1 MVSWTI
7 KPTAFIMRLT
17 APTAVTGGKAMKFSR
32 GLAGVVTVTLL
43 GSVPV
48 PLLVAPASAAA
59 PAVAST
65 VAASTVVA
73 STVAASTVAASCRSA
88 DHPALAAQLAR
99 DIDRALRGRVST
111 AAVGVDDPG
120 QDVQCWLDSSA
131 HFDSASV
138 VKVIIL
144 GALLRLAADQ
154 HRNLTRT
161 EAGLATAMITRSDND
176 AASALWDELG
186 HRFIQDFLDLAQM
199 NRTYLGPGPA
209 WGLTQITAY
218 DEVLLL
224 RLLLNQNRVLDT
236 AARDYAL
243 GLMARVIPS
252 QRWGVPVGAPRS
264 LIVHVK
270 NGWLPLDPHGWRINS
285 IGCFTGRGGGY
296 SIVVL
301 TQDNPTMTYGIDTV
315 QAVARAVNHDLNP
328 RATSVVPAPAASQSW
343 ETPDEL
349 VPAGPAGSG

>member
-1 MVSWTI
+1 
-7 KPTAFIMRLT
+7 
-17 APTAVTGGKAMKFSR
+17 MKFSR
-32 GLAGVVTVTLL
+32 GLAGIVTAVLL
-43 GSVPV
+43 ASVPV
-48 PLLVAPASAAA
+48 PLLSQPASAAA
-59 PAVAST
+59 ST
-65 VAASTVVA
+65 AATPMTPS
-73 STVAASTVAASCRSA
+73 SPSASCRSPA
-88 DHPALAAQLAR
+88 HPALAARLAR
-99 DIDRALRGRVST
+99 DIDRALRGRVS
-111 AAVGVDDPG
+111 AVAVGVDDPG

-144 GALLRLAADQ
+144 GALLRLAEDQ
-154 HRNLTRT
+154 HRHLTRT
-161 EAGLATAMITRSDND
+161 EAALATAMITESDND

-186 HRFIQDFLDLAQM
+186 HRYIQHFLGLAKM
-199 NRTYLGPGPA
+199 NRTYLGAGPY

-224 RLLLNQNRVLDT
+224 RLLLNQNAVLDT

-264 LIVHVK
+264 LTVHVK
-270 NGWLPLDPHGWRINS
+270 NGWLPLYPHGWRINS

-315 QAVARAVNHDLNP
+315 QAVAWVVNRDLNP
-328 RATSVVPAPAASQSW
+328 GTASVVPASAASSSW
-343 ETPDEL
+343 GTPDEP
-349 VPAGPAGSG
+349 VPAVSG

>member
-1 MVSWTI
+1 
-7 KPTAFIMRLT
+7 
-17 APTAVTGGKAMKFSR
+17 MKFSR
-32 GLAGVVTVTLL
+32 GLAGIVTAVLL
-43 GSVPV
+43 ASVPV
-48 PLLVAPASAAA
+48 PLLSQPASAAA
-59 PAVAST
+59 ST
-65 VAASTVVA
+65 AATPMTPS
-73 STVAASTVAASCRSA
+73 SPSASCRSPA
-88 DHPALAAQLAR
+88 HPALAARLAR

-111 AAVGVDDPG
+111 VAVGVDDPG

-144 GALLRLAADQ
+144 GALLRLAEDQ
-154 HRNLTRT
+154 HRHLTRT
-161 EAGLATAMITRSDND
+161 EAALATAMITESDND

-186 HRFIQDFLDLAQM
+186 HRYIQHFLGLAKM
-199 NRTYLGPGPA
+199 NRTYLGAGPY

-224 RLLLNQNRVLDT
+224 RLLLNQNAVLDT

-264 LIVHVK
+264 LTVHVK
-270 NGWLPLDPHGWRINS
+270 NGWLPLYPHGWRINS

-315 QAVARAVNHDLNP
+315 QAVAWVVNRDLNP
-328 RATSVVPAPAASQSW
+328 GTASVVPASAASSSW
-343 ETPDEL
+343 GTPDEP
-349 VPAGPAGSG
+349 VPAVSG